1 MLICFPWK
9 GSGGGVVYG
18 CGVWR
23 VKSWV
28 KNVLNTNKYIAISPI
43 KWGWSPLTYLPL
55 VVIIFEK
62 SIILFYWTP
71 YRGIDTHYLQRAHA
85 VKSYWTPYRGIDTYF
100 LFLMKIIL
108 IALPI
113 EPLIGGLILAL
124 QARCRCLQL
133 PIEPLIGGLIRVEKW
148 RSTVV
153 YLYWTPYRG
162 IDTVK
167 PPKWYFHINPIEP
180 LIGGLIH
187 CCSSFF
193 HKGITKLFI
202 YWTPYRG
209 IDTFRQLTPSESTII
224 AIEPLI
230 GGLIH
235 GVCLTVNS
243 FQLLNPL

>member
-1 MLICFPWK
+1 MMNSSCFSPYWTPYRGIDTFK
-9 GSGGGVVYG
+9 GD
-18 CGVWR
+18 CKR
-23 VKSWV
+23 F
-28 KNVLNTNKYIAISPI
+28 
-43 KWGWSPLTYLPL
+43 
-55 VVIIFEK
+55 VIPYFD
-62 SIILFYWTP
+62 YWTP